1 MARAKSAPAPTA
13 VTVTYDLSDLPT
25 AQHKAGL
32 AGLLFQIEHMNG
44 TGKSPKPKAIP
55 NVIEVTTTRATIE
68 FTSESVQCLFDDL
81 YAAENAQVRSKSK
94 WANTDPLRVEE
105 VEEEVEVE
113 GKDGKPAKKKVKT
126 KYFYYSQV
134 QPCGNALQ
142 QHIKNGTKDWLKLW
156 REMLWA
162 IPRGNPTTRK
172 PYEERAAGKSCGE
185 GAAAWAN
192 LIKFEAART
201 KNTFHTDEVAGSL
214 WLGAQAVNA
223 ESVPFEGRVEQT
235 LLLHFWPLVA
245 QVYVPQRLQ
254 PDGTN
259 EFAGFVLAIPE
270 VADLQFVSDYPVAL
284 GELRKDLRGYRPAES
299 VIDLPA
305 EGGLSFLEHLA
316 RLTTAKGT
324 DTDYSKLTYSN
335 ASVEFI
341 HLEKQ
346 GNNVKTLAAGRVV
359 SRPGLLGQYLRVAG
373 RVGEKPPY
381 ANPLFRRGLL
391 LALIEDRPWYQAF
404 GKLFAEW
411 DVSFFVPSDAP
422 PKLSWFWA
430 DARNKLNEVY
440 KKMSE
445 ALNAQEPPDEDDL
458 LATKVRSLV
467 GTYLDARLKKDGG
480 YDFAKYRE
488 EKKTPAEATEARR
501 KLAERLFLELRSRRE
516 QAFIDHFTNT
526 FFAIGQYLGNK
537 PVPRMFE
544 RIAKKLLNESEKVKI
559 LTLMALSANSY
570 VPSPK
575 KEKVQ

>member
-1 MARAKSAPAPTA
+1 MARAKSAPAPTT
-13 VTVTYDLSDLPT
+13 VTVTYDLFDLPT

-32 AGLLFQIEHMNG
+32 AGLLFQIEHMKE
-44 TGKSPKPKAIP
+44 KSPKPKAIP
-55 NVIEVTTTRATIE
+55 KVLEQTATTATVE
-68 FTSESVQCLFDDL
+68 FTAESVQCLFDDL
-81 YAAENAQVRSKSK
+81 YAAENAEVRSKSK
-94 WANTDPLRVEE
+94 WAGTEPLRVEE

-113 GKDGKPAKKKVKT
+113 GKEGKDGKPTKKKVKT
-126 KYFYYSQV
+126 RYFYYLQV
-134 QPCGNALQ
+134 QPLGNALR

-172 PYEERAAGKSCGE
+172 PYEERAAEKPCGE

-192 LIKFEAART
+192 LVKFAAARA
-201 KNTFHTDEVAGSL
+201 KNAFHTDEVAGSL

-270 VADLQFVSDYPVAL
+270 VADLQFVVDYPVAL
-284 GELRKDLRGYRPAES
+284 SELRDDMRGYRPAEV

-324 DTDYSKLTYSN
+324 DAQYSQLTYSN

-346 GNNVKTLAAGRVV
+346 GNNVKTLASGRVV
-359 SRPGLLGQYLRVAG
+359 PRPGLLGKYLRVAG

-391 LALIEDRPWYQAF
+391 LALIEDRPWYQPF

-422 PKLSWFWA
+422 PKLSWFWIDARKKIQEVIDAMPTEPNPNDPA
-430 DARNKLNEVY
+430 DADTVLME
-440 KKMSE
+440 
-445 ALNAQEPPDEDDL
+445 L
-458 LATKVRSLV
+458 LHRLTR
-467 GTYLDARLKKDGG
+467 TYLTARAKEKSGIDPEKFKDGDKIAWDKLPKDFYDARRAAG
-480 YDFAKYRE
+480 E
-488 EKKTPAEATEARR
+488 S
-501 KLAERLFLELRSRRE
+501 LFYEFRSRRD
-516 QAFIDHFTNT
+516 QSFVAHFSQT
-526 FFAIGQYLGNK
+526 FFATKQFLSADQYTEIGH
-537 PVPRMFE
+537 
-544 RIAKKLLNESEKVKI
+544 ALLNRTEDVKT
-559 LTLMALSANSY
+559 LTLMALSANS
-570 VPSPK
+570 
-575 KEKVQ
+575 